1 MVYSDLAVA
10 MAEDQLRI
18 RRVRSATLRVVLGV
32 GLVAVAWL
40 ILPFGIY
47 QLAIGPVALAPF
59 IEAVGGAALL
69 AGGVVVV
76 VSGVRGRRRA
86 ERMHAPVTESGK
98 ANPAFDKDRQP
109 LPTGGVPLGWIGNVP
124 GS

>member
-1 MVYSDLAVA
+1 

-32 GLVAVAWL
+32 VLVAGAWL
-40 ILPFGIY
+40 VLPFAVY
-47 QLAIGPVALAPF
+47 HLAIGPVALVPG
-59 IEAVGGAALL
+59 IEAVGGAMLL
-69 AGGVVVV
+69 AGGVIAVL
-76 VSGVRGRRRA
+76 SGLRGRRRA
-86 ERMHAPVTESGK
+86 ETMHAPVTESGK
-98 ANPAFDKDRQP
+98 ANPAFDEDRRP